1 MLFVVVALS
10 KTMYSYEGPVIVTPR
25 GFVATGFVATG
36 TVIVSESFPDAEM
49 SQPFQAM
56 EYPWFIRN
64 APPASAAVVGLL
76 PPPDRFSEPKS
87 LLPRLFTSMKSLW
100 LPRWRSLG
108 LRM

>member
-1 MLFVVVALS
+1 M
-10 KTMYSYEGPVIVTPR
+10 
-25 GFVATGFVATG
+25 
-36 TVIVSESFPDAEM
+36 IVSESFPDAEM

>member
-1 MLFVVVALS
+1 MLLVVVALS
-10 KTMYSYEGPVIVTPR
+10 KTMYSYERPVIVTPR
-25 GFVATGFVATG
+25 GFVATG

-76 PPPDRFSEPKS
+76 PPPDRFSEPNS
-87 LLPRLFTSMKSLW
+87 LPPRLFTSMKSLW